1 MAQHMPG
8 PWKWTDNSWAISTV
22 YDAKWNPVAECRIN
36 SDATEDNQ
44 DEFEA
49 QKDANARLIAAAPEL
64 LEALKEARDYV
75 RQDLK
80 NIGPCEHDVGHCV
93 CGILS
98 MLRRMEEA
106 ISKAEAR

>member
-1 MAQHMPG
+1 MTHTSG
-8 PWKWTDNSWAISTV
+8 PWVMYPETDGQEIYAVDMVPGLPIRGLIVRMPTH
-22 YDAKWNPVAECRIN
+22 
-36 SDATEDNQ
+36 ATNWL
-44 DEFEA
+44 
-49 QKDANARLIAAAPEL
+49 ANARLIAAAPDL

-98 MLRRMEEA
+98 MLHRMEEA
-106 ISKAEAR
+106 IARAEGRS